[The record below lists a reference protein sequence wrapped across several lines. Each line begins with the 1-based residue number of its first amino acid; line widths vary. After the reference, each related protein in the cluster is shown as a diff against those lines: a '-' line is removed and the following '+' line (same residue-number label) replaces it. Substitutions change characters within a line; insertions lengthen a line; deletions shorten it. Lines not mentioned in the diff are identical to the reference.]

1 MNTRCSAGPRGHP
14 LAAPDDPAGGKGV
27 PSGPG
32 ATSVMTLGLILLV
45 CCTVASA
52 AETAAERGK
61 RVVYEALQAL
71 GGDAFLHMQDRVESG
86 RGYGFYREQLSGLAV
101 VKIYT
106 RYLAP
111 VPGQIAIRERDA
123 QGKHEDSVVL
133 FTENGAWEVTWRGA
147 RPLTDQRYSNYK
159 DSTLRNVFYILRQR
173 LDEPGLAFYSQG
185 MDMYENRPVEIVD
198 ITDAAN
204 LTVTVYFDQLTKLPT
219 RQSFKRRNPQYK
231 DFDTEVTV
239 FSNFR
244 NVGGGVQWPGATV
257 RERNGDKIL
266 EIYSDSIVI
275 NRGLKDDLF
284 ALPGNLKILPPEK

>member
-1 MNTRCSAGPRGHP
+1 MKAAAQEQLPGDRRDASGRSAC
-14 LAAPDDPAGGKGV
+14 AM
-27 PSGPG
+27 
-32 ATSVMTLGLILLV
+32 VMAILLA
-45 CCTVASA
+45 CCTAAGA

-61 RVVYEALQAL
+61 RVIDEALRAL

-111 VPGQIAIRERDA
+111 VPGQVAMRERDA
-123 QGKHEDSVVL
+123 QGKNEDSVVL
-133 FTENGAWEVTWRGA
+133 FTESGAWEVTFRGA
-147 RPLTDQRYSNYK
+147 RPLTDLRYANYK

-173 LDEPGLAFYSQG
+173 LDEPGLAFFSQG
-185 MDMYENRPVEIVD
+185 MDMYENRPVEMVD

-204 LTVTVYFDQLTKLPT
+204 RTVTVYFDQLTKLPT
-219 RQSFKRRNPQYK
+219 RQVFKRRNPEYK

-239 FSNFR
+239 YSKYR
-244 NVGGGVQWPGATV
+244 DVGGGVQWPCATL
-257 RERNGDKIL
+257 RERNGEKIL
-266 EIYSDSIVI
+266 EVYSESVVI

-284 ALPGNLKILPPEK
+284 TLPGNLKLLPQAK

>member
-1 MNTRCSAGPRGHP
+1 MNWRFP
-14 LAAPDDPAGGKGV
+14 
-27 PSGPG
+27 
-32 ATSVMTLGLILLV
+32 ILLA
-45 CCTVASA
+45 CCALASAA

-61 RVVYEALQAL
+61 RVVGEALQAL

-86 RGYGFYREQLSGLAV
+86 RGYGFYREQISGLAV
-101 VKIYT
+101 IKIYT

-111 VPGQIAIRERDA
+111 VPGQIAVRERDA
-123 QGKHEDSVVL
+123 QGKNEDSIVL
-133 FTENGAWEVTWRGA
+133 FTENGAWEVTFRGA
-147 RPLTDQRYSNYK
+147 RPVTDLRYANFK
-159 DSTLRNVFYILRQR
+159 DSTLRNIFYILRQR

-185 MDMYENRPVEIVD
+185 TDMYQNRPVEIVD

>member
-1 MNTRCSAGPRGHP
+1 MNWRTP
-14 LAAPDDPAGGKGV
+14 
-27 PSGPG
+27 
-32 ATSVMTLGLILLV
+32 ILLV
-45 CCTVASA
+45 CCTLASSA

-61 RVVYEALQAL
+61 RVVDEALQAL

-86 RGYGFYREQLSGLAV
+86 RGYGFYREQISGLAV

-111 VPGQIAIRERDA
+111 VPGQIAQRERDA
-123 QGKHEDSVVL
+123 QGYHEESIVL
-133 FTENGAWEVTWRGA
+133 FTENGAWEVTYRGA
-147 RPLTDQRYSNYK
+147 RPVADLRYANYK
-159 DSTLRNVFYILRQR
+159 DSTLRNIFYILRQR
-173 LDEPGLAFYSQG
+173 LDEPGLSFYSQG
-185 MDMYENRPVEIVD
+185 TDMYENRPVEIVD

-219 RQSFKRRNPQYK
+219 RQSFKRRNPEYK
-231 DFDTEVTV
+231 DFDTEATV

-244 NVGGGVQWPGATV
+244 DVGGGVKWPGATV

-266 EIYSDSIVI
+266 EVYSDSIVI

>member
-1 MNTRCSAGPRGHP
+1 MNWRFP
-14 LAAPDDPAGGKGV
+14 
-27 PSGPG
+27 
-32 ATSVMTLGLILLV
+32 ILLAY
-45 CCTVASA
+45 CALASAA

-111 VPGQIAIRERDA
+111 VPGQIAVRERDA
-123 QGKHEDSVVL
+123 QGNHEDSIVL
-133 FTENGAWEVTWRGA
+133 FTENGAWEITYRGA
-147 RPLTDQRYSNYK
+147 RPLAGLRYANYK
-159 DSTLRNVFYILRQR
+159 DSMLRNVFYILRQR
-173 LDEPGLAFYSQG
+173 LDEPDLTFYSQG
-185 MDMYENRPVEIVD
+185 TDMYENRPVEIVD

-204 LTVTVYFDQLTKLPT
+204 LTVTVYFDRFTKLPT
-219 RQSFKRRNPQYK
+219 RQSFKRRNPEYK

-266 EIYSDSIVI
+266 EIYSDSVAI

>member
-1 MNTRCSAGPRGHP
+1 MKGRVPILLACCA
-14 LAAPDDPAGGKGV
+14 LAAA
-27 PSGPG
+27 
-32 ATSVMTLGLILLV
+32 
-45 CCTVASA
+45 A

-111 VPGQIAIRERDA
+111 VPGQIAQRERDA
-123 QGKHEDSVVL
+123 QGKNEASVVL
-133 FTENGAWEVTWRGA
+133 FTENGAWEVTFRGA
-147 RPLTDQRYSNYK
+147 RPLADLRYNNYTDG
-159 DSTLRNVFYILRQR
+159 TLRNIFYILRQR

-204 LTVTVYFDQLTKLPT
+204 RTVTVYFDQFTKLPT
-219 RQSFKRRNPQYK
+219 RQAFKRRNPEYK
-231 DFDTEVTV
+231 DFDTEVTI

-244 NVGGGVQWPGATV
+244 DVGGGVKWPGATV
-257 RERNGDKIL
+257 RERNGEKIL
-266 EIYSDSIVI
+266 EVYSDSVEI

-284 ALPGNLKILPPEK
+284 ALPGNLKILPQEK